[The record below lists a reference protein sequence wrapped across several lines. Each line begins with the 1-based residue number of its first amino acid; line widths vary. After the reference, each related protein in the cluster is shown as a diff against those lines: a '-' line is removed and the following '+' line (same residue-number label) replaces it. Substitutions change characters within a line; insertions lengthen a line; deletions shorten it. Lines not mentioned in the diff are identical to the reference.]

1 MSEVVVIAKLVPREG
16 RLQDLLDVLAALV
29 PRVHAEESGN
39 LLYAVHRTRG
49 EENGQVV
56 MVERFAS
63 IEAFKAHGASA
74 TMAEHQP
81 LLAAVLD
88 GPAEVTVLDPVVF
101 GESAKGSLA
110 G

>member
-1 MSEVVVIAKLVPREG
+1 
-16 RLQDLLDVLAALV
+16 
-29 PRVHAEESGN
+29 
-39 LLYAVHRTRG
+39 
-49 EENGQVV
+49 

-88 GPAEVTVLDPVVF
+88 GPAEVTVLEPVVF
-101 GESAKGSLA
+101 GEAAKGSLA